1 VVPATV
7 MAVFVPLPTA
17 IVPDMV
23 LRGVVMPATTAPAVV
38 MPAVTIPTSAPPAM
52 IVPAT
57 IVPAPT
63 NDIGATVVGRAGPV
77 AVTRYGI
84 GWISLAACQHGCQ
97 TNCRQ
102 KKHEARANLTCHKS
116 LLPSCDANVVSICGG
131 SAAAG
136 RQNCVASHDLMW
148 TARDGNVFFPVA
160 ATKFAMRLILL

>member
-1 VVPATV
+1 VVSATIMPAI
-7 MAVFVPLPTA
+7 VPLPTA
-17 IVPDMV
+17 TVPDMV

-63 NDIGATVVGRAGPV
+63 NADIGATVVGRRSRSHIWDRLV
-77 AVTRYGI
+77 
-84 GWISLAACQHGCQ
+84 SLAACQHGCQ

-116 LLPSCDANVVSICGG
+116 LLP
-131 SAAAG
+131 
-136 RQNCVASHDLMW
+136 
-148 TARDGNVFFPVA
+148 
-160 ATKFAMRLILL
+160 